1 MTAHCCSAPSGAEGE
16 VLGSFPAELLGQ
28 MHSGWA
34 GRDGKAAG
42 ARGGAAGK
50 QLTNMIQG

>member
-1 MTAHCCSAPSGAEGE
+1 MMAHCCSAPSVAEGE

-42 ARGGAAGK
+42 ARGG
-50 QLTNMIQG
+50 LQGSSL